1 MLGWLSAEQARDSRW
16 KRSSAWRSP
25 TVSRGRNLKRDIAAP
40 PRILGVENDAQAAT
54 TDSFKDSVVGNGFA
68 NHIASDVKGGAS

>member
-1 MLGWLSAEQARDSRW
+1 
-16 KRSSAWRSP
+16 
-25 TVSRGRNLKRDIAAP
+25 VSRGRNLKRDIAAP